1 MNKFQEVNLFVAE
14 RTEPQILICD
24 DNMFNLTTLQTMIS
38 VKFHLDTIICS
49 SGQQALDV
57 IQSRVNENE

>member
-1 MNKFQEVNLFVAE
+1 MFVAE